1 MIHTYLGTI
10 DQTINQ
16 IDNDILMQFTLDN
29 F

>member
-16 IDNDILMQFTLDN
+16 IDNDILMQFTLDK